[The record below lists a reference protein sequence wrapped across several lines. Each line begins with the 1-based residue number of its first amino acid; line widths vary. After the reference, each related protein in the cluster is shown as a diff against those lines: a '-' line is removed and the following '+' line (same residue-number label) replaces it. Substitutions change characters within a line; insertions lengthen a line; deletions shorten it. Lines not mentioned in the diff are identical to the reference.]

1 MNKLM
6 IEVKY
11 VRNLNNNEALEE
23 SRDVLDVCP
32 GACFQ

>member
-1 MNKLM
+1 MTKLR

-11 VRNLNNNEALEE
+11 VRNLNKNEALEE
-23 SRDVLDVCP
+23 SRNVLGVCS